1 MDTNHKI
8 AASASPLHASRV
20 RSKTLSI
27 LRDEL
32 RPMLRLAAPLVMAE
46 IGWMFMGIVDTI
58 MLGRLP
64 NSAVAIG
71 ASSLGSTLFHTISI
85 FGGGLFLG
93 LDTLVSQAFG
103 RGDLATANRSLINAV
118 YLQLMIA
125 PVLMALGWLWPPLLR
140 HMGIQNEIMRAMV
153 PFLNALNWGMLPLL
167 SYFVLRRYLQAVN
180 VVKPVMFALISAN
193 IVNALF
199 NWIFIFGHWGSPA
212 FGIAGSG
219 WSTCL
224 ARIYMALVLL
234 GTLLYYDRK
243 HRFGLLTA
251 GRKLEFKLIANL
263 LALGLPAASQIL
275 LEIGV
280 FAVVAALCAKLGPVP
295 LAGHQ
300 IALTMAALAYMVP
313 LGISSA
319 AAVRVGNAIG
329 RGNLHSA
336 RHAGWAAILLGAA
349 FMSCA
354 AAIFLAVPRQI
365 ARIFTPDPVVI
376 HMGAALLLIAAA
388 FALFDGLQ
396 TVATGALRGAGDTCN
411 PMLATLVAYW
421 LIGLPVGWVLCFRFG
436 WGAQGLWTGLCL
448 ALILIGIFLLWVWN
462 ERSRV
467 A

>member
-1 MDTNHKI
+1 MDPNQKI
-8 AASASPLHASRV
+8 TLSASPQHGLRV
-20 RSKTLSI
+20 GSKTLCA
-27 LRDEL
+27 LRDEM
-32 RPMLRLAAPLVMAE
+32 RPMLRLAAPLVLAE
-46 IGWMFMGIVDTI
+46 IGWVFMSIVDTI

-71 ASSLGSTLFHTISI
+71 ASSLGSNLFYTLSI
-85 FGGGLFLG
+85 FGTGLFLG

-103 RGDLATANRSLINAV
+103 RGDLAAANRSLINAV
-118 YLQLMIA
+118 YLNLMLA

-140 HMGIQNEIMRAMV
+140 HLGVQNQIMQAVV

-167 SYFVLRRYLQAVN
+167 SYSVLRRYLQAVHL
-180 VVKPVMFALISAN
+180 VKPVTFALVSAN
-193 IVNALF
+193 LVNVLF

-212 FGIAGSG
+212 FGIVGSG

-234 GTLLYYDRK
+234 GALLYYDRK
-243 HRFGLLTA
+243 HCFGLLTA
-251 GRKLEFKLIANL
+251 SRKLEFKLMADL

-280 FAVVAALCAKLGPVP
+280 FSAVAALCAKLGPIP

-319 AAVRVGNAIG
+319 AAVRVGHEIG
-329 RGNLHSA
+329 RGNFSSA
-336 RHAGWAAILLGAA
+336 RNAGWAAILLGAT

-354 AAIFLAVPRQI
+354 AAIFVAVPRQV
-365 ARIFTPDPVVI
+365 ARIFSADPMVI
-376 HMGAALLLIAAA
+376 RMGAALLVIAAA
-388 FALFDGLQ
+388 FELFDGLQ
-396 TVATGALRGAGDTCN
+396 TVATGALRGVGDTRI

-421 LIGLPVGWVLCFRFG
+421 LIGLPVGWILCFRFG
-436 WGAQGLWTGLCL
+436 WGAQGLWAGLCL

-467 A
+467 E